1 MDEEHLQ
8 QSLEQYKEQFLQIQN
23 VLQNVGEEGQDEL
36 VKLRDDLVEL
46 IQVSEESLLS
56 LKKSRL
62 LQLLDSKESE
72 LRADPPETFD
82 DRPGLN
88 DSENDTVS
96 NEKC

>member
-1 MDEEHLQ
+1 MLF
-8 QSLEQYKEQFLQIQN
+8 SYIPVIVCNTCFWFCFVFFI
-23 VLQNVGEEGQDEL
+23 
-36 VKLRDDLVEL
+36 
-46 IQVSEESLLS
+46 ESLLS

-72 LRADPPETFD
+72 LRAHRPETFD

>member
-1 MDEEHLQ
+1 MLF
-8 QSLEQYKEQFLQIQN
+8 SYIPVIVCNTCFWFCF
-23 VLQNVGEEGQDEL
+23 VLFFF
-36 VKLRDDLVEL
+36 
-46 IQVSEESLLS
+46 IESLLS